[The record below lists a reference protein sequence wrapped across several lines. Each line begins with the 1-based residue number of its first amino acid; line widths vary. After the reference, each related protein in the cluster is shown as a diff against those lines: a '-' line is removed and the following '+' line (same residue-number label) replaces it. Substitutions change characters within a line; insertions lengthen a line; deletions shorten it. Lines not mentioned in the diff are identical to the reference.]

1 VLRKPSLKSLA
12 MLMTVASVAA
22 ASVLSAP
29 APAAAAQRI
38 DMKVLLLGTSNTDP
52 DFLGWQGALQR
63 EGVPFEAIV
72 TTPGHA
78 PITAATLS
86 STLSNGTQEGK
97 YQGIIVSVGQL
108 PECTESGC
116 FSTLSTSEWSAL
128 EEYEQTF
135 NVRRLSGD
143 IYPGSTYGL
152 ESPTSSGALEGSLG
166 SLTSAGKT
174 VFPYLNGPV
183 GISAGTYGYEAIP
196 LATQVAGASFEP
208 LVSGPG
214 GSALV
219 GIYTHPDGVQEM
231 VQTFNQNQYQ
241 LQAELLR
248 HGVLNWV
255 TRGVY
260 FGEQRNYVEMD
271 IDDTFSPDD
280 AWSIATH
287 QNEYTN
293 FASALRMRPQDV
305 PYAANWSEANHF
317 RMEQLFNGG
326 NSVVY
331 QEEHP
336 EEGHPGPDP
345 LLAEFQKTDPNTGKP
360 YAASF
365 GWLSHTYDTPVMDV
379 GCATQNY
386 IEAELN
392 ENTSWAAAAPGATPG
407 TGGLGLTETTE
418 LFDPLGTENPHVFVP
433 GNHSGFADLVPGNPA
448 TVDPPEFNSSVVNE
462 HEGGGGGTLPAGT
475 YEYAITDQFTDSP
488 SAGQTTASVTTPLE
502 VKAGD
507 SVTLQW
513 QSICHAS
520 DFLVYREIAGS
531 NKWSLV
537 DTVATPQSATLPD
550 NSSGE
555 TESKSTTD
563 VKGGGELEQTFVD
576 NGVAGTAEPAG
587 WAPPAVNA
595 AVESGWE
602 QNPYFI
608 PALEAVGITAV
619 GDDASKGYPDPPE
632 TPFGVGVN
640 YTGPE
645 YQAGETYRDGSAQ
658 VVPRHPINVYYNA
671 STEAQEVS
679 EYNWLYMPPPL
690 GECVNTST
698 TTCEAKEANFA
709 EIVNSVVSGMFQ
721 NMMNNDPRPSYV
733 HQTNLLGEPPAG
745 PATTGTP
752 PNTPDTTGDGLLY
765 SVLNPLLAEY
775 NEYFASTAPYEQLT
789 LGAIANVLAEQKAWS
804 KASAGQ
810 VSGYIEGNQVTVDNS
825 GTEAVSTPLTGVT
838 SVGSSYGGIQSGWT
852 SAAAGNTV
860 YTAATSWPAV
870 AEPVQKEPQG
880 SWVGKVGSAGYLLAD
895 WDGVQ
900 DFSDMPNV
908 TASLVEGSRYEWA
921 ASSTEARALQ
931 GPEGTNRAAAAYY
944 ATSQLQV
951 NLSFAS
957 AYSGNLH
964 LYAVDWDKQGRR
976 ESIVVND
983 GSGPRE
989 VVIGSEFS
997 EGAWVS
1003 FPISVAAGGTVTIT
1017 VNKTAGP
1024 NAVLSGVFL
1033 GGEGAPPVTTGQE
1046 LSKGGWVG
1054 AVGSAGYDLAAWDGT
1069 AGDLSNTP
1077 GVTVGLVRG
1086 SRYLWAA
1093 DTTDPRALSEANQLT
1108 RNAAAYY
1115 DSTQIQ
1121 VSLGFSAA
1129 YSGTLHLYAVDWD
1142 TTARRETITVDG
1154 QTATLSSSF
1163 HEGAWVSF
1171 PISVA
1176 ANGTVTI
1183 TVDKTAGPNA
1193 VLSGIFIGGEGS
1205 PPTTTV
1211 PAGEPQQG
1219 TWTGRV
1225 GSAGYLLPDWDGVQD
1240 LSDMPGVSTSLVQG
1254 SRYSWATSTTET
1266 RGLQGPEGLTR
1277 SAAAYYDAT
1286 QLEVNL
1292 DFSAAYS
1299 GTLHLYALDWDST
1312 ARRETITVDGQTATL
1327 SSSFHEGA
1335 WVSFPIT
1342 VAAGETITITVN
1354 KTAGANAVLSGI
1366 FLGGEGS
1373 PPAMTVA
1380 SAPQG
1385 SWVGTYGSVGYDLA
1399 GWEASADLS
1408 SLTDASLSLAQ
1419 GSRYEWATGTT
1430 EARALEGP
1438 EATTRNAAAYYNST
1452 QVRVLL
1458 SFSAAFSG
1466 TLHLYALDWDSTAR
1480 RETITVDGQTAT
1492 LSSSFHE
1499 GAWVSFPVTV
1509 AAGGTVTITVDKTAG
1524 ANAVLSGI
1532 FLE

>member
-1 VLRKPSLKSLA
+1 VFRKPSLKSLA
-12 MLMTVASVAA
+12 MLMTVVSVAT

-29 APAAAAQRI
+29 PVAGAAQRI
-38 DMKVLLLGTSNTDP
+38 DMKVLLLGTSSTDP
-52 DFLGWQGALQR
+52 DFLSWQGALQR

-86 STLSNGTQEGK
+86 STLGNGTQEAK
-97 YQGIIVSVGQL
+97 YQAVIVSVGDL

-116 FSTLSTSEWSAL
+116 VSQLSQSEWSAL
-128 EEYEQTF
+128 EEYEQAF
-135 NVRRLSGD
+135 NVRRLTGD
-143 IYPGSTYGL
+143 IYPSSTYGL
-152 ESPTSSGALEGSLG
+152 ESPASSGALEGSLG
-166 SLTSAGKT
+166 SLTTAGKT
-174 VFPYLNGPV
+174 VFPYLKGPV

-219 GIYTHPDGVQEM
+219 GVYTHPDGVQEM

-248 HGVLNWV
+248 HGALNWV

-280 AWSIATH
+280 AWSTVTH

-305 PYAANWSEANHF
+305 PYAANWSETNHF

-331 QEEHP
+331 QEEHS
-336 EEGHPGPDP
+336 GPDP
-345 LLAEFQKTDPNTGKP
+345 LLAEFQKTDPNTGKS

-433 GNHSGFADLVPGNPA
+433 GNHSGFANLVPGNPA
-448 TVDPPEFNSSVVNE
+448 TVDPPEFNSSLVNE
-462 HEGGGGGTLPAGT
+462 PGGGTLPAGS

-488 SAGQTTASVTTPLE
+488 TAGQTTASVTSPLE

-520 DFLVYREIAGS
+520 DFLVYREVAGS
-531 NKWSLV
+531 NKWSLLEKV
-537 DTVATPQSATLPD
+537 STPQSATLPD

-555 TESKSTTD
+555 TEGKSTTN

-576 NGVAGTAEPAG
+576 KGIAGTAEPEG
-587 WAPPAVNA
+587 WTPPAVNT
-595 AVESGWE
+595 AVEAGWE

-608 PALEAVGITAV
+608 PALEGVGIVAV
-619 GDDASKGYPDPPE
+619 GDDASKGYPNPPE
-632 TPFGVGVN
+632 TPFGIGVN
-640 YTGPE
+640 YSGPE
-645 YQAGETYRDGSAQ
+645 YHAGETYKDGAAQ

-671 STEAQEVS
+671 STEAQEVD
-679 EYNWLYMPPPL
+679 EYNTLYTPVSEG
-690 GECVNTST
+690 GECVASST
-698 TTCEAKEANFA
+698 TTCETKPANFA

-810 VSGYIEGNQVTVDNS
+810 VSGYIEGNQVTVENS
-825 GTEAVSTPLTGVT
+825 GTEAVNTPLTGVA

-852 SAAAGNTV
+852 SEATGNTV
-860 YTAATSWPAV
+860 YTAATSWPTSP
-870 AEPVQKEPQG
+870 EPVQKEPQG

-900 DFSDMPNV
+900 DISDMPGV
-908 TASLVEGSRYEWA
+908 TASLVEGGRYEW
-921 ASSTEARALQ
+921 SPGTSNVGALQ
-931 GPEGTNRAAAAYY
+931 GPEGTARAAAAYY
-944 ATSQLQV
+944 GVSQLQV
-951 NLSFAS
+951 NLSFSA

-964 LYAVDWDKQGRR
+964 LYAIDWDKQGRR

-989 VVIGSEFS
+989 VPIGSEFN

-1033 GGEGAPPVTTGQE
+1033 GGEGPPPATTGQE

-1054 AVGSAGYDLAAWDGT
+1054 AVGSAGYDLAAWNGS

-1077 GVTVGLVRG
+1077 GVTVNLIQGG
-1086 SRYLWAA
+1086 RYLWAA
-1093 DTTDPRALSEANQLT
+1093 NTTDPRALSEANQLT

-1115 DSTQIQ
+1115 NSTQIQ
-1121 VSLGFSAA
+1121 VNMGFSSA
-1129 YSGTLHLYAVDWD
+1129 YSGTLHLYALDWD
-1142 TTARRETITVDG
+1142 STARRETITVDG
-1154 QTATLSSSF
+1154 QTDVLSSSF
-1163 HEGAWVSF
+1163 NAGAWVSF

-1193 VLSGIFIGGEGS
+1193 VLSGIFLGGEGP

-1211 PAGEPQQG
+1211 TNEEPQQG
-1219 TWTGRV
+1219 TWTGKV

-1240 LSDMPGVSTSLVQG
+1240 LSDMPGVTASLAQG
-1254 SRYSWATSTTET
+1254 GRYSWATNTTET

-1277 SAAAYYDAT
+1277 SAAAYYGAT
-1286 QLEVNL
+1286 QLKVNL
-1292 DFSAAYS
+1292 GFSSAYS

-1342 VAAGETITITVN
+1342 VAAGETLTITVN

-1366 FLGGEGS
+1366 FLGGAGS
-1373 PPAMTVA
+1373 PPAMTVS

-1385 SWVGTYGSVGYDLA
+1385 SWVGVFGSMGHDLA

-1408 SLTDASLSLAQ
+1408 SLTNASLSLAQ
-1419 GSRYEWATGTT
+1419 GTRYEWAANTT
-1430 EARALEGP
+1430 ETRALEGP
-1438 EATTRNAAAYYNST
+1438 EATTRNAAAYYSST

-1466 TLHLYALDWDSTAR
+1466 NLHLYAVDWDSTGR
-1480 RETITVDGQTAT
+1480 REIITVNGQSAA

-1509 AAGGTVTITVDKTAG
+1509 AAGGTVTITVDRTG
-1524 ANAVLSGI
+1524 SSNAVLSGI